1 MLSYNQGRQIIE
13 DLFSANWTFTP
24 IIFGN
29 VPQVDMD
36 DVNRPV
42 LAEGTDPY
50 IWAQIFYNASGAA
63 EIGENAIRRSWGNLA
78 VDFYSKEDTGSAVN
92 MANIDN
98 LTNIFEYQTIQD
110 IVFRD
115 ITILRPT
122 TAEGWYITPTM
133 IRFYFNR

>member
-1 MLSYNQGRQIIE
+1 VPSYSEVRQIVE
-13 DLFSANWTFTP
+13 GRFDSDWTFTP
-24 IIFGN
+24 VIFGN
-29 VPQVDMD
+29 VPEVDMK
-36 DVNRPV
+36 DVDRPS
-42 LAEGTDPY
+42 LPEGVYPY
-50 IWAQIFYNASGAA
+50 ILARLFHGASAAA
-63 EIGENAIRRSWGNLA
+63 EVGQDAIRRSWGNLA
-78 VDFYSKEDTGSAVN
+78 VDFYSKEDTGSDENAI
-92 MANIDN
+92 NIDN

>member
-1 MLSYNQGRQIIE
+1 VPSYSEVRQIIE
-13 DLFSANWTFTP
+13 NRFASEWTFTP
-24 IIFGN
+24 VIFGN
-29 VPQVDMD
+29 VPEVDMT
-36 DVNRPV
+36 DVNRPS
-42 LAEGTDPY
+42 LPEGVYPY
-50 IWAQIFYNASGAA
+50 IWAQIFHSTSAAA
-63 EIGENAIRRSWGNLA
+63 EVGQDAIRRSWGNLA
-78 VDFYSKEDTGSAVN
+78 VDFYSKEDTGSDENAV
-92 MANIDN
+92 NIDN

>member
-1 MLSYNQGRQIIE
+1 MPSYSEVRQIIE
-13 DLFSANWTFTP
+13 ERFASQWTFTP
-24 IIFGN
+24 VIFGS
-29 VPQVDMD
+29 VPEVDMG
-36 DVNRPV
+36 DVNRPS
-42 LAEGTDPY
+42 LPEGVYPY
-50 IWAQIFYNASGAA
+50 IWAQIFHNASAAA
-63 EIGENAIRRSWGNLA
+63 EVGQNAIRRSWGNLA
-78 VDFYSKEDTGSAVN
+78 VDFYSKEDTGSDVNAV
-92 MANIDN
+92 NIDN